1 MPPIDVTVYGKPNCV
16 QCDQTE
22 RHLKK
27 LGIDYT
33 KVDITQDAEAYNFAR
48 SLDETYL
55 AAPIVTVVTEK
66 GELLHWNQYRH
77 SNLEAL
83 KAVIDDAD
91 SEN

>member
-1 MPPIDVTVYGKPNCV
+1 MYGKPNCV

-22 RHLKK
+22 RHLRK

-83 KAVIDDAD
+83 KAVIEDAD

>member
-77 SNLEAL
+77 SHLEAL